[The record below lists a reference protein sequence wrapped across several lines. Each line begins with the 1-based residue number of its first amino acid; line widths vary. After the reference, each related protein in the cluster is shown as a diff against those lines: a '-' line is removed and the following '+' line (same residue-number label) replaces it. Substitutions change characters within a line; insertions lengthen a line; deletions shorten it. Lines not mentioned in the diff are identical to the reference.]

1 MRFLVDTNVFSES
14 TKPRPDPAVLEWI
27 ASQSPESRA
36 VSAISVGEAAIG
48 IELLAPGKRRTAL
61 QLWIKVLVRDHYGN
75 RVLPVTRRV
84 ALAWGRI
91 MAAEQK
97 RGRKVPLLD
106 GLLLATAAVY
116 GLTIIT
122 RNERDFEDRG
132 VPVINP
138 WRVAK

>member
-14 TKPRPDPAVLEWI
+14 TKPRPDAAVLEWM
-27 ASQSPESRA
+27 ASQPTGAKALSA
-36 VSAISVGEAAIG
+36 VSLGEASRG
-48 IELLAPGKRRTAL
+48 IELLAPGKRRSAL
-61 QLWIKVLVRDHYGN
+61 QQWLTQLIREHFGD
-75 RVLPVTRRV
+75 RVLPVTWRV

-91 MAAEQK
+91 MATEQK
-97 RGRKVPLLD
+97 RGRTLPLLD
-106 GLLLATAAVY
+106 GLLLATATVY

-138 WRVAK
+138 WRLAE